1 MPVKIFQAAGKEA
14 TKKLEAEIDAWLAS
28 LGTRRVKQMNT
39 AASAVR
45 DAGSDETA
53 QYVIVTFLFD

>member
-1 MPVKIFQAAGKEA
+1 
-14 TKKLEAEIDAWLAS
+14 LEAEIDAWLAS